1 MRAVVRREYGD
12 TSVLHIEDVPEP
24 ALEPGHVIIDVA
36 AAGVNMA
43 EWHLMAGRPSVAR
56 LALGIRRPTRV

>member
-12 TSVLHIEDVPEP
+12 TSVLHVEDVPEP

-56 LALGIRRPTRV
+56 DRKSVV